1 MSWVCRV
8 TWLMCINIYACRNE
22 LHTYYVQQCMTIT
35 HENGLCPSDELAMD
49 VGKTATVL
57 GIVEAANCTGL

>member
-1 MSWVCRV
+1 
-8 TWLMCINIYACRNE
+8 
-22 LHTYYVQQCMTIT
+22 MTVT
-35 HENGLCPSDELAMD
+35 HENGLCLSDDDELAMD